1 VSLSVSGGGSH
12 AAGASGVG
20 ARPAEMR
27 KLALGAFLASS
38 DWQCGLTRSLVVMA
52 KRPAAGATK
61 TRLVPTLMPEQAAN
75 LYECFLLD
83 ALQPW

>member
-1 VSLSVSGGGSH
+1 M
-12 AAGASGVG
+12 A
-20 ARPAEMR
+20 
-27 KLALGAFLASS
+27 
-38 DWQCGLTRSLVVMA
+38 RSLVVMA